1 MMRELIEHFE
11 RALEPA
17 TERHRVKEL
26 EAKAQG
32 FDKAMETVR
41 ELSARMDEAEED
53 PKP

>member
-41 ELSARMDEAEED
+41 ELSAEMDEED
-53 PKP
+53 PKT

>member
-1 MMRELIEHFE
+1 MMRELIQHFE

-41 ELSARMDEAEED
+41 DLSAQQGEAREE